1 MLKGIDITLYSKTQT
16 GEDRFHDP
24 IYEET
29 PVTVHNVL
37 VGEPS
42 AEEITTELQLTGR
55 RLAYTLAIPKGDTHD
70 WTDAKVEFFGQTFR
84 ADTVKDRCGDGYESY
99 VAPTRAVA
107 VVETASRKA
116 YDDNSANNTLLKAV
130 SGSRSGATVHEHKRR
145 LKDGRVITVR
155 SYQRKK

>member
-55 RLAYTLAIPKGDTHD
+55 MQRWSSSARP
-70 WTDAKVEFFGQTFR
+70 
-84 ADTVKDRCGDGYESY
+84 S
-99 VAPTRAVA
+99 APAAALCR
-107 VVETASRKA
+107 ASRA
-116 YDDNSANNTLLKAV
+116 
-130 SGSRSGATVHEHKRR
+130 
-145 LKDGRVITVR
+145 
-155 SYQRKK
+155 